1 MTDPP
6 TLLSEALL
14 SEKITKN
21 GRKRQKIAKTPNKV
35 AQKCPK

>member
-21 GRKRQKIAKTPNKV
+21 GRKRQKIAKTPKV

>member
-14 SEKITKN
+14 NEKITKN
-21 GRKRQKIAKTPNKV
+21 GQKRQKITKTPKV